1 VDELDP
7 SVRAYYDRGDE
18 LDRLDGGFPAGPL
31 ELARTQELL
40 RRHLPAAP
48 LDVLD
53 VGGGP
58 GRYAAWLADL
68 GHRVTLVDPIDLH
81 VSQARALH
89 PDVTAEIGDA
99 RCLAQPDRSADAV
112 LLLGPLYHLIDRA
125 DRIAALGEALR
136 VLRPGGVMFAAAIS
150 RWASL
155 WDLLLRLDV
164 LHDPAVGG
172 MVAETIDTGVHRGW
186 DHDLFTTAYFH
197 RPEDLA
203 AEVADAGF
211 AGPELFNVEGPGFV
225 LADFADRWAD
235 PPRRNAL
242 LHAARLVEREPSML
256 GASSHI
262 LAVGHRPPT

>member
-7 SVRAYYDRGDE
+7 LVLAYYDRGDE
-18 LDRLDGGFPAGPL
+18 LDRLAGGFPSGPL

-40 RRHLPAAP
+40 TRHLPAAP

-68 GHRVTLVDPIDLH
+68 GHRVTLVDPIELH

-89 PDVTAEIGDA
+89 PDVTAEVGDA
-99 RCLAQPDRSADAV
+99 RRLAQPDRSADAV

-125 DRIAALGEALR
+125 DRMTALGEARR
-136 VLRPGGVMFAAAIS
+136 VLRPGGVLFAAAIS

-155 WDLLLRLDV
+155 WDLLLRLDL
-164 LHDPAVGG
+164 LHDPAVAGVVG
-172 MVAETIDTGVHRGW
+172 EAVASGEHRGW

-197 RPEDLA
+197 RPDDLA
-203 AEVADAGF
+203 AEVSEAGF
-211 AGPELFNVEGPGFV
+211 GGTELFNVEGPGFV
-225 LADFADRWAD
+225 LADLADRWAD
-235 PPRRNAL
+235 PPRREAL
-242 LHAARLVEREPSML
+242 MQAARLVEREPSML

-262 LAVGHRPPT
+262 LAVGHRPST